1 MNSDPRKLPQV
12 LYIADSDESRSLVR
26 RLLAYRFVVLEAANP
41 LDGLGLASETMPNL
55 ILLDNNLSHM
65 TSSEAATRLRKM
77 LPGTPIVVVS
87 GDTKPGARERA
98 LAAGAV
104 GFIPKPIGGDFEE
117 LVTEYLRGKTDGLE
131 NAEEYLR
138 EYQLELA
145 EKIEDQTRQLTNTVE
160 RNKYLLSQ
168 NQKMFAMLERRHK
181 LLETAARVGQMVTSI
196 LDLNELLR
204 HTVNIICSEFNFYYS
219 GIFLISDD
227 RKWAVLRAGY
237 ALAGR
242 KMLDANYKLPI
253 DEKSMIGRSI
263 LTQQA
268 QIALDVA
275 GEPSRFKNP
284 YLPDTRSEM
293 ALPLIVNSIS
303 VGAVTVQSNELNAFN
318 EEDITSLQAM
328 ADQIA
333 IAINNANLMKDLE
346 SANAE
351 LLRTKTYEAIATATG
366 EAIHWVGNKAA
377 PIPGSVRRVRE
388 DVQYL
393 LALVAQAKD
402 SELDNASLAAAV
414 QTVREEA
421 QASGLD
427 LEKVL
432 AEMSAMKPNRLQA
445 LVSVESLMEDLD
457 IAENSAKTIL
467 DIKEGLIGPAR
478 QRSDTPVSLREMIAG
493 TVENMGLP
501 HGAVEMTW
509 SEDMPLAHVDARQV
523 EQVFN
528 NLIKNAWEALTNAK
542 IAEPKI
548 FVQGQQDGDSN
559 FVLVSVKDNGP
570 GIPKD
575 IQEKIWV
582 SFFTTKGGS
591 GGTGL
596 GLSAVMQIVNQHGG
610 KIWLESEAGQGAT
623 FFVRLPAEK
632 LYLPDENKSR

>member
-1 MNSDPRKLPQV
+1 MNADPRRLPQV

-26 RLLAYRFVVLEAANP
+26 RLLAYTFVVLEAANP
-41 LDGLGLASETMPNL
+41 LDGLGLAEETRPNL
-55 ILLDNNLSHM
+55 ILLDTNVAQM
-65 TSSEAATRLRKM
+65 TSSEAATRLKKM
-77 LPGTPIVVVS
+77 LSGTPIVVVS
-87 GDTKPGARERA
+87 GDTSNKARARA

-104 GFIPKPIGGDFEE
+104 GFIPKPIGDDFEQ
-117 LVTEYLRGKTDGLE
+117 LVIEYLNGRTDELE
-131 NAEEYLR
+131 NAEQYLR

-196 LDLNELLR
+196 LDMTELLR
-204 HTVNIICSEFNFYYS
+204 HTVNIICSEFHFYYS

-227 RKWAVLRAGY
+227 RKWAVLRAGF

-242 KMLDANYKLPI
+242 KMLDADYKLPI
-253 DEKSMIGRSI
+253 DDKSMIGRSI

-275 GEPSRFKNP
+275 GEESRFKNP
-284 YLPDTRSEM
+284 YLPNTRSEM

-303 VGAVTVQSNELNAFN
+303 VGAVTIQSSELNAFN

-328 ADQIA
+328 ADQVA
-333 IAINNANLMKDLE
+333 IAINNANLMKDLA

-377 PIPGSVRRVRE
+377 PIPGSVHRVRE

-393 LALVAQAKD
+393 LALVAQLKE
-402 SELDNASLAAAV
+402 SELDNAALQAAV
-414 QTVREEA
+414 ETVREEA
-421 QASGLD
+421 EAAGLD
-427 LEKVL
+427 LKNIL

-478 QRSDTPVSLREMIAG
+478 QRHDAPVSLSEMITN
-493 TVENMGLP
+493 TVDNMGLP
-501 HGAVEMTW
+501 HGAVEMKW
-509 SEDMPLAHVDARQV
+509 AEDMPMAHVDARQV

-528 NLIKNAWEALTNAK
+528 NLIKNAWEALTLSN
-542 IAEPKI
+542 IPEPKI
-548 FVQGQQDGDSN
+548 YVDGRCDKDAN

-570 GIPKD
+570 GIPKE

-582 SFFTTKGGS
+582 SFFTTKGGK

-610 KIWLESEAGQGAT
+610 KIWLESEPGQGAT
-623 FFVRLPAEK
+623 FYVSLPAEK
-632 LYLPDENKSR
+632 LYMPDENTSR

>member
-1 MNSDPRKLPQV
+1 MASDPRKLPQA
-12 LYIADSDESRSLVR
+12 LYIAASEESRSLVR
-26 RLLAYRFVVLEAANP
+26 RLLAFNFVVLEAANP
-41 LDGLGLASETMPNL
+41 LDGLGLAEETQPNL
-55 ILLDNNLSHM
+55 ILLDNNILHM
-65 TSSEAATRLRKM
+65 TSSEAATRIKKI

-87 GDTKPGARERA
+87 GDTSQGARERA

-117 LVTEYLRGKTDGLE
+117 LVLAYLGGRVDELE
-131 NAEEYLR
+131 DAERYLR

-145 EKIEDQTRQLTNTVE
+145 EKIEDQTRLLTNTVE

-168 NQKMFAMLERRHK
+168 NQKMFAMLDRRHK

-204 HTVNIICSEFNFYYS
+204 HTVNIICSEFHFYYS
-219 GIFLISDD
+219 GIFLVSED
-227 RKWAVLRAGY
+227 RQWANLRAGY

-242 KMLDANYKLPI
+242 RMLDAHYRLPI

-263 LTQQA
+263 LNQQA

-275 GEPSRFKNP
+275 GEESRFKNP

-318 EEDITSLQAM
+318 EEDIASLQAM
-328 ADQIA
+328 ADQVA
-333 IAINNANLMKDLE
+333 IAINNAKLMKDLE
-346 SANAE
+346 SANKE

-377 PIPGSVRRVRE
+377 PIPGSVNRARE

-393 LALVAQAKD
+393 LALVAQLKE
-402 SELDNASLAAAV
+402 SELGNASLQAAV

-421 QASGLD
+421 EASGLD
-427 LEKVL
+427 LNKILE
-432 AEMSAMKPNRLQA
+432 EMSAMKPNRLQT
-445 LVSVESLMEDLD
+445 LVSVESLMEDLE

-478 QRSDTPVSLREMIAG
+478 QRNDAPVSLSEMITH
-493 TVENMGLP
+493 TVMNMGLP
-501 HGAVEMTW
+501 HESVEMTW
-509 SEDMPLAHVDARQV
+509 ADDMPLAHVDARQV

-528 NLIKNAWEALTNAK
+528 NLIKNAWEALTNAQTPN
-542 IAEPKI
+542 PKI
-548 FVQGQQDGDSN
+548 HVHGRRDENPD

-570 GIPKD
+570 GIPKE

-582 SFFTTKGGS
+582 SFFTTKGGA

-596 GLSAVMQIVNQHGG
+596 GLSAVMQIVSQHGG
-610 KIWLESEAGQGAT
+610 KIWLESEIGNGAT
-623 FFVRLPAEK
+623 FFVSLPAEK
-632 LYLPDENKSR
+632 LYMPEDGN